1 MLDPP
6 DPTTP
11 VSAIRILSTDSAFVD
26 DLRAALGSLDA
37 DGPVALDALLAD
49 GPGGTVFVDGTFDGA
64 CTAFEASRQL
74 TARGGTRLVFVLPHR
89 TGDAAVAVSEP
100 IARFCGASTVLTRDF
115 DADAVAAAI
124 GAAQASPI
132 QPNDFAAGDAM
143 LPEALLR
150 ELTEQESR
158 PMELLERLADPET
171 SLFNYEFLTYKVD
184 EEFKRSRRFGHPL
197 ACVLMGFDGEAHED
211 VLRQLASVFLQACRD
226 TDILGRFDRSSFLF
240 LLPNTPPEGARIM
253 AERVRESVKQLG
265 LRDLVGDPIELSI
278 GSAFYP
284 HPDVQRPSDL
294 LHAARTE
301 AAV

>member
-1 MLDPP
+1 M
-6 DPTTP
+6 
-11 VSAIRILSTDSAFVD
+11 SAIRILSTDSTFVD

-49 GPGGTVFVDGTFDGA
+49 GPGGTVFVDGAFDDG
-64 CTAFEASRQL
+64 CTAFEASRRL
-74 TARGGTRLVFVLPHR
+74 TVRGGTRLVFVLPHR
-89 TGDAAVAVSEP
+89 GVDAGVAISEP
-100 IARFCGASTVLTRDF
+100 IARFCGASSVLTRDF
-115 DADAVAAAI
+115 DADTVAAAI
-124 GAAQASPI
+124 GAAQSSPI
-132 QPNDFAAGDAM
+132 RPNEFAAGDAM

-171 SLFNYEFLTYKVD
+171 SLFTYEFLTYKVD

-197 ACVLMGFDGEAHED
+197 ACVLMSFDGEAHED

-265 LRDLVGDPIELSI
+265 LRDLVGDPIELAI

-294 LHAARTE
+294 VHAARTE

>member
-1 MLDPP
+1 M
-6 DPTTP
+6 T
-11 VSAIRILSTDSAFVD
+11 SIRILSSDPAFVD
-26 DLRAALGSLDA
+26 DLRAALGALDA
-37 DGPVALDALLAD
+37 DGPVELDTLLAD
-49 GPGGTVFVDGTFDGA
+49 GPGGTVVVDGGSTGDVDAYEA
-64 CTAFEASRQL
+64 CRRL
-74 TARGGTRLVFVLPHR
+74 TARGGTRLVFVLPHASD
-89 TGDAAVAVSEP
+89 DANVSVAEP
-100 IARFCGASTVLTRDF
+100 IARFCGASSVLTREL
-115 DADAVAAAI
+115 DADAVAAAL
-124 GAAQASPI
+124 GSAQASPV
-132 QPNDFAAGDAM
+132 QPDQFAAGDAV
-143 LPEALLR
+143 LPESLLR
-150 ELTEQESR
+150 DLVEQQSR

-197 ACVLMGFDGEAHED
+197 ACVLMGFEGEAHHD

-253 AERVRESVKQLG
+253 ADRVRASVKELG

-284 HPDVQRPSDL
+284 DPDVQRPSDL

-301 AAV
+301 ATV